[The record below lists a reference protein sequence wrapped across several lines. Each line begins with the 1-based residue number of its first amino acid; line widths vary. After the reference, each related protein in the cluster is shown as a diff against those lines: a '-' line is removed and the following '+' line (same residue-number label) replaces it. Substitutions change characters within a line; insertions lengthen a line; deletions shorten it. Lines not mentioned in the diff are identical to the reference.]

1 MDEAINNAEM
11 NSEEM
16 LYKTEKV
23 HCPLETTQT
32 MENRVTDMSMDTDL
46 GITTLSEKTVDFKG
60 NYFLRKICLL
70 QST

>member
-32 MENRVTDMSMDTDL
+32 MENRVTDMSES
-46 GITTLSEKTVDFKG
+46 TTIIKHLTSLYENVNTRR
-60 NYFLRKICLL
+60 NILNLPIIL
-70 QST
+70 